1 MDLDAAVS
9 QEVLRE
15 LVSLSNDDSESDGQE
30 RVATEEQSSCPAPKS
45 NSLYGT
51 KDYWEE
57 RFSTEKDYEWLLS
70 YAQLASQLTPFLQQQ
85 QQQPIP
91 SRILVIGCG
100 NAPFSADMYDA
111 GYHNIVNIDYSEVV
125 ISVMKERHS
134 VERPN
139 MEWRVMDMTDL
150 SELADE
156 TFDVV
161 IDKAAMDAMMAVEG
175 DVWNPSQ
182 ICVDQAQSI
191 CQHVS
196 RILVPGGHFLQ
207 ISLA

>member
-1 MDLDAAVS
+1 MASDGDSVLKDPVS
-9 QEVLRE
+9 PL
-15 LVSLSNDDSESDGQE
+15 NDSENDGKE
-30 RVATEEQSSCPAPKS
+30 RVAEEQSSSFVAKS

-57 RFSTEKDYEWLLS
+57 RFSEEKDYEWLLS
-70 YAQLASQLTPFLQQQ
+70 YAQLASQLTPYLQQ
-85 QQQPIP
+85 PG

-111 GYHNIVNIDYSEVV
+111 GYHNIVNVDYSETV
-125 ISVMKERHS
+125 ISAMKERHC
-134 VERPN
+134 VERPT
-139 MEWRVMDMTDL
+139 MEWRVMDMTDM

-182 ICVDQAQSI
+182 VCVDQARSI
-191 CQHVS
+191 CEHVS
-196 RILVPGGHFLQ
+196 RILVSGGHFLQ

>member
-1 MDLDAAVS
+1 MALDGGIS
-9 QEVLRE
+9 QEVLKDP
-15 LVSLSNDDSESDGQE
+15 VSLSNDDSQNDGQE
-30 RVATEEQSSCPAPKS
+30 RVAAEEQSSCPAPTS

-57 RFSTEKDYEWLLS
+57 RFSTETDYEWLLS
-70 YAQLASQLTPFLQQQ
+70 YKQLASQLTPFLQQ
-85 QQQPIP
+85 PIP
-91 SRILVIGCG
+91 RILVIGCG

-125 ISVMKERHS
+125 ISAMKERHC
-134 VERPN
+134 VERPT

>member
-1 MDLDAAVS
+1 MALDGDNSKKMLKDPACP
-9 QEVLRE
+9 
-15 LVSLSNDDSESDGQE
+15 SNDSQNDGKE
-30 RVATEEQSSCPAPKS
+30 RVDEEQSSFAPKS

-57 RFSTEKDYEWLLS
+57 RYSKEKDYEWLLS
-70 YAQLASQLTPFLQQQ
+70 YEQLASQLTPFLQQ
-85 QQQPIP
+85 PT
-91 SRILVIGCG
+91 SRILMLGCG
-100 NAPFSADMYDA
+100 NSPFSADMYDA
-111 GYHNIVNIDYSEVV
+111 GYHNIVNIDYSETV
-125 ISVMKERHS
+125 ISAMKKRHCS
-134 VERPN
+134 ERPA
-139 MEWRVMDMTDL
+139 MEWGVMDMTDL

-161 IDKAAMDAMMAVEG
+161 IDKATMDAMMTAEG

-182 ICVDQAQSI
+182 VCVDQARSI